1 MSELKA
7 CPFCGGEAKEH
18 IGSIKGGCLC
28 SNDAC
33 VVFAKIFYIDTWNT
47 RPTEDKLRERVKEL
61 DSVIDSN
68 KRDWV
73 TRSKSL
79 HSKIKS
85 LEQRVEELEAKNVT
99 LDTDRKSLKFHR
111 DGLRDENEKLREE
124 NETADEKYEEFE
136 SVISMGF
143 NVTIEALEQ
152 KLESSELKLKEAV
165 LALEVFKDC
174 QSWSEKEK
182 TCWEKGQILTEALA
196 KCNKEC
202 EHCKS
207 MNKSTRSDLVTF
219 CPICGRE
226 IT

>member
-47 RPTEDKLRERVKEL
+47 RPTEDKLRERVEEL

-85 LEQRVEELEAKNVT
+85 LEQ
-99 LDTDRKSLKFHR
+99 
-111 DGLRDENEKLREE
+111 
-124 NETADEKYEEFE
+124 
-136 SVISMGF
+136 
-143 NVTIEALEQ
+143 Q
-152 KLESSELKLKEAV
+152 LESSELKLKEAV
-165 LALEVFKDC
+165 GALDIVMGLGR
-174 QSWSEKEK
+174 W
-182 TCWEKGQILTEALA
+182 IL
-196 KCNKEC
+196 
-202 EHCKS
+202 
-207 MNKSTRSDLVTF
+207 
-219 CPICGRE
+219 
-226 IT
+226 